1 MPDFRNKSSYS
12 KHVTAVFPGRALSF
26 DWPDDATLEDLAE
39 CLAFLGEGA
48 GGVPLRVDV
57 KIDD

>member
-1 MPDFRNKSSYS
+1 MSDFRSKSIYS

-39 CLAFLGEGA
+39 CLVFLGEGGA
-48 GGVPLRVDV
+48 PLRVDV
-57 KIDD
+57 RIDE